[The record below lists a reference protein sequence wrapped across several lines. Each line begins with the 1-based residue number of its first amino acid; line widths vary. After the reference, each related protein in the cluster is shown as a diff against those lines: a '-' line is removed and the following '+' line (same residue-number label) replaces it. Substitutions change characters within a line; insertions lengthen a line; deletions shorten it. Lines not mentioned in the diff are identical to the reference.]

1 MITFSDNPSTPPCAR
16 HAYRYDN
23 TAPKAWI
30 PTDSPSSHD
39 LSTREL
45 RLITW
50 NLNAG
55 GPNPEDRFIR
65 ILDHI
70 RTKVLVATDTD
81 PVPPCCILFQELNE
95 VVFPVLLGNEWV
107 QDNFL
112 VTPISPD
119 GWMTPYG
126 LVTLVSKDIPLT
138 TVFTI
143 ELPMTKVGRQALFI
157 DMHLSVSPLIPSDL
171 DPSDTRTIRVAN
183 THLEPEASNGWRARP
198 KQLKQIARML
208 NADNID
214 GFICA
219 GSMCSVQDSDNTAPA
234 EAGFADAW
242 TPQASQ
248 KRRKVRSE
256 TWGCCANMT
265 YFPPA
270 RLDKILYFPAEGIT
284 VGVPNRA
291 GTKFTAFEGIYPSD
305 HFGVTANVKVFQTP

>member
-1 MITFSDNPSTPPCAR
+1 MITFSDSSSTPPRAG

-23 TAPKAWI
+23 ESHEAWI
-30 PTDSPSSHD
+30 PTDSPSSYD
-39 LSTREL
+39 LSASGL

-55 GPNPEDRFIR
+55 GPNPEGRFIR

-70 RTKVLVATDTD
+70 RTKVLATTDTD
-81 PVPPCCILFQELNE
+81 PVPPCCVLFQELNE
-95 VVFPVLLGNEWV
+95 AVFPVLLGNNWV

-126 LVTLVSKDIPLT
+126 LVTLISKDIPLT
-138 TVFTI
+138 TVFIT

-157 DMHLSVSPLIPSDL
+157 DIHLSVSPSTPSDL
-171 DPSDTRTIRVAN
+171 NPSDPRTIRVAN

-208 NADNID
+208 NAENID

-219 GSMCSVQDSDNTAPA
+219 GSMCSVRDTDYTAAA

-242 TPQASQ
+242 TPQAGQ
-248 KRRKVRSE
+248 TKGKVGSE
-256 TWGCCANMT
+256 TWGRYANMT
-265 YFPPA
+265 DFPPA
-270 RLDKILYFPAEGIT
+270 RLDKILYFPTEGIT
-284 VGVPNRA
+284 VGLPNRA
-291 GTKFTAFEGIYPSD
+291 GTKFTAIEKVYPSD
-305 HFGVTANVKVFQTP
+305 HFGVTASIKAFQTP